1 MLKAVVLISIFF
13 FIVSGLNVSAE
24 EDLYDKFGIIKP
36 EATKPAPLFI
46 LKDLNGKEIYSN
58 DYIGKVVFLN
68 FWATWCM
75 PCVVEMPAIEKLY
88 NTFKDKGFVVLAVSI
103 DQGGINLVKSFVK
116 KHNLTFP
123 ILLDPNLEVMKA
135 YNVTGIPASFL
146 ISQKGIIKG
155 FATGAREWDNATAME
170 LVKTLIQDIDKRIL
184 SQK

>member
-1 MLKAVVLISIFF
+1 MAKTFSIFLVF
-13 FIVSGLNVSAE
+13 LFILSILNVSAE
-24 EDLYDKFGIIKP
+24 ENLYDKFGIIKP
-36 EATKPAPLFI
+36 KAAKPAPLFI
-46 LKDLNGKEIYSN
+46 LNDLDGKEIYIN

-68 FWATWCM
+68 FWATWCV
-75 PCVVEMPAIEKLY
+75 PCVIEMPAIEQLY

-135 YNVTGIPASFL
+135 YNVAGIPASFL
-146 ISQKGIIKG
+146 ISQKGVIKG
-155 FATGAREWDNATAME
+155 FSTGAREWDNATAME
-170 LVKTLIQDIDKRIL
+170 LVKTLIQDIDKRTL